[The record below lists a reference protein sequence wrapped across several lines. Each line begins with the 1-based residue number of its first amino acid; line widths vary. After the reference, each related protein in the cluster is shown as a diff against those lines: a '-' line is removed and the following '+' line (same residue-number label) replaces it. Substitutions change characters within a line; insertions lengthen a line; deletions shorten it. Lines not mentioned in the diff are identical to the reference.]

1 MKMHAKATPT
11 KAAPMRLALKTTA
24 LVLATLL
31 ALTACSDR
39 EAEAQAAAAAQAA
52 ATEAATNTLA
62 REYDNAVVA
71 QNWDLARVHGAALV
85 AQYPDSDAVAK
96 MKSGYED
103 IKAKGEAAREMRRMQ
118 ALWDYAQVAAD
129 GGTQRSAAI
138 TSEEPVDVDGS
149 GAKPVQLVFRDHP
162 KWERSGYLVLQ
173 AGDFRCTGG
182 CKVQVKADDAAPRSM
197 DAWRPDT
204 DEAIAM
210 FITDDKA
217 LWKLLRKTQ
226 VVEIEFPVKA
236 GGTRKAMFET
246 GGLDGAQMPGWD

>member
-1 MKMHAKATPT
+1 MNIPM
-11 KAAPMRLALKTTA
+11 KAALMKTAMKKSA
-24 LVLATLL
+24 LVLVLAPLL
-31 ALTACSDR
+31 ALTACGDR
-39 EAEAQAAAAAQAA
+39 EAEQQAAAAAQAA
-52 ATEAATNTLA
+52 ATEEAAKTLA

-71 QNWDLARVHGAALV
+71 QNWDLARVHGAALI
-85 AQYPDSDAVAK
+85 AQYPDSEAVAK
-96 MKSGYED
+96 MKSGYD
-103 IKAKGEAAREMRRMQ
+103 AIKARAETARETRRMQ

-129 GGTQRSAAI
+129 RGIQRSAAI
-138 TSEEPVDVDGS
+138 YSKEPVDVDGS

-173 AGDFRCTGG
+173 AGDFRCAGG
-182 CKVQVKADDAAPRSM
+182 CKVQLKADAAAPRAM

-210 FITDDKA
+210 FITDQKA
-217 LWKLLRKTQ
+217 LWKLLRKTE

-236 GGTRKAMFET
+236 GGTRKAVFET